1 MGELTLKLK
10 RKTLRRNNPNSCGHI
25 WNDWG
30 EPGKNLLRCTLVRRR
45 AMAVRHSTTVH
56 EAVIRDL
63 NLHLLFSINSK
74 PAGDQK
80 RVRINNTATFFS
92 KFTPTT
98 TKNHKFEVRSVSIT
112 NVRMSVSIFVFEFQ
126 FLQSI
131 CRNNTTAQVY
141 QRLFLNTYVC

>member
-1 MGELTLKLK
+1 M
-10 RKTLRRNNPNSCGHI
+10 RRNNPNSCGHI

-30 EPGKNLLRCTLVRRR
+30 EPGKNLLRCTLVQRQ
-45 AMAVRHSTTVH
+45 AVATIRSTTTITVH

-98 TKNHKFEVRSVSIT
+98 TKNRKFEVRSVSIT
-112 NVRMSVSIFVFEFQ
+112 ECSNVGQVFVFEFQ
-126 FLQSI
+126 FWKKYNCTI
-131 CRNNTTAQVY
+131 IVY
-141 QRLFLNTYVC
+141 KRTFLNTT

>member
-1 MGELTLKLK
+1 M
-10 RKTLRRNNPNSCGHI
+10 HI
-25 WNDWG
+25 G
-30 EPGKNLLRCTLVRRR
+30 LQRQ
-45 AMAVRHSTTVH
+45 AMVAIHSSSSTTTTVH

-98 TKNHKFEVRSVSIT
+98 TKNRKFEDRSVSIT
-112 NVRMSVSIFVFEFQ
+112 DVFKSRSVLEFQ
-126 FLQSI
+126 FLKKYNKCSI
-131 CRNNTTAQVY
+131 SISLHSVSPNHYKYVCRNWGIFV
-141 QRLFLNTYVC
+141 LNM